1 MQLQGIE
8 GLRGRRALELNLQLS
23 DQKQCETDERDGVRI
38 QSDQRKIHR
47 WSYGRQNRS
56 TTVGIV
62 VVFKK
67 TMNVLRPSE
76 HPSVRGG
83 NVKTFR

>member
-62 VVFKK
+62 VLKK
-67 TMNVLRPSE
+67 PMNVSRPSE

>member
-8 GLRGRRALELNLQLS
+8 GLRGRRVLELNLQLS

-38 QSDQRKIHR
+38 QSDQRKIHG

-62 VVFKK
+62 LKK
-67 TMNVLRPSE
+67 TMNVSRPSE